1 MRPFPPLALGP
12 LVLAAAGILLP
23 PGARLHLEPDPE
35 SVSVTVV
42 DEEVELEPVE
52 TRDGWVLVR
61 YLGYLGW
68 VRTSGADEP
77 LSRIR
82 EERAPRPASTGPDF
96 IEESRRLLRNGGR
109 EITLE
114 RWRLLTD
121 VDDQALLDRLSLVV
135 GTAPAHFRTWWE
147 LSTVPASGTAVFLF
161 SRPDAARSV
170 HALACG
176 RARAGVVTATL
187 AEGDAEATIRDVLH
201 QVGHLY
207 ALDLLGPAAPPW
219 LEEGLAD
226 SFAALAE
233 HGPGQQEPLCPSR
246 GFECEGI
253 ETPPLPAVLA
263 AGRELFSD
271 DGRGRALRLGAR
283 RLCRY
288 FWNGGSV
295 ARLERFRALL
305 IEVGSGK
312 PLLDSTMEKHLRT
325 DLPTLDLRIRSF
337 REARPSKGRAPIVLG
352 G

>member
-1 MRPFPPLALGP
+1 MYKRQ
-12 LVLAAAGILLP
+12 
-23 PGARLHLEPDPE
+23 
-35 SVSVTVV
+35 
-42 DEEVELEPVE
+42 
-52 TRDGWVLVR
+52 GWVLVR
-61 YLGYLGW
+61 YLGYQGW

-77 LSRIR
+77 LSRVR
-82 EERAPRPASTGPDF
+82 EGRAPRPASSGPDF

-121 VDDQALLDRLSLVV
+121 VEDPGLLDRLSLVV
-135 GTAPAHFRTWWE
+135 GTAPAHFHTWWE
-147 LSTVPASGTAVFLF
+147 MRKVPASGSAVILF

-176 RARAGVVTATL
+176 RARAGVATATL
-187 AEGDAEATIRDVLH
+187 VEGDVEATIGDVLH
-201 QVGHLY
+201 QVGHLH

-233 HGPGQQEPLCPSR
+233 HGPGLQEPLCPSR

-253 ETPPLPAVLA
+253 ETPPLAAILA

-288 FWNGGSV
+288 FWNGGSLT
-295 ARLERFRALL
+295 RQERFRALL
-305 IEVGSGK
+305 GDVMSGN
-312 PLLDSTMEKHLRT
+312 PLLSTTLEERLRI
-325 DLPTLDLRIRSF
+325 DLPTLDRRIRTF
-337 REARPSKGRAPIVLG
+337 REARPSRGRVPFLLG